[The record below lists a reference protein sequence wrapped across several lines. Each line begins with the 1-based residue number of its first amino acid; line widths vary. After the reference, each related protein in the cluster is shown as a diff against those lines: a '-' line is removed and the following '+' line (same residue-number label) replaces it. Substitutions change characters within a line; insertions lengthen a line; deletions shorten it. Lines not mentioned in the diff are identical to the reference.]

1 MRARLKEELRKE
13 TEESLGT
20 QREIDGSLSLRPGG
34 EWLVVETAEGAI

>member
-1 MRARLKEELRKE
+1 MRASLKEELRKE

-20 QREIDGSLSLRPGG
+20 QRETDGSLSLRPGG